1 MDKEL
6 VTICEFVSF
15 AKEIMKGDKGVK
27 NLYRLIGKPTD
38 LTPQQVTQIKQVFS
52 TFFSSVVQWQGFSRS
67 ALISYKTGTLSMGA
81 LEAACSAK
89 PEDKQVFE
97 EYMTSFKAIYLDIR
111 RNLTEF
117 ITKLNLEEGSPE
129 AGFMSNLFNEI
140 GGEIIETIKSGGG
153 TKDIASLLP
162 KVFEMVKSGKILQ
175 ILERLKDG
183 SIKISKIL
191 KAFVLLVE
199 QYEQEGNVQV
209 ASEGAV
215 STSLVE

>member
-6 VTICEFVSF
+6 VTICEFVTF
-15 AKEIMKGDKGVK
+15 AKEMMKGDKGVK
-27 NLYRLIGKPTD
+27 NLYRLVGKPTD

-52 TFFSSVVQWQGFSRS
+52 TFFSGVVQWKGFSKS
-67 ALISYKTGTLSMGA
+67 SLITYKTGTLSMGA
-81 LEAACSAK
+81 LEAACSK
-89 PEDKQVFE
+89 PEDSQVFE

-129 AGFMSNLFNEI
+129 AGFMANLFNEI
-140 GGEIIETIKSGGG
+140 GGELIETIKSGGD